1 MRYMMIV
8 KLTPESETGRDYEAG
23 KPPTPELLAA
33 MAKLQEDPAMARALL
48 GTGELRPMGR
58 GARVRASKGKLTV
71 IDGPFIETKEVIG
84 GYAILE
90 AKSKEEA
97 LQMGQGYMQLHVNVL
112 GPSYE
117 AELEIREMADVPA
130 CGAGAAK
137 NQP

>member
-8 KLTPESETGRDYEAG
+8 KLTQNSETGRDYESG
-23 KPPTPELLAA
+23 KPPSPELLAA
-33 MAKLQEDPAMARALL
+33 MGKLQEDPVIARALL
-48 GTGELRPMGR
+48 GNEQLRPLGK
-58 GARVRASKGKLTV
+58 GARVKASKGKLTV
-71 IDGPFIETKEVIG
+71 TDGPFIESKEVIG

-112 GPSYE
+112 GPAYE
-117 AELEIREMADVPA
+117 AELEIREMVDEPA
-130 CGAGAAK
+130 CSPGVTK